1 MMENRNAGMFAL
13 ALLFCLFV
21 SPTALGGA
29 SQEGEATIT
38 HGRDAEEWTY
48 LAYVKPY
55 SWHVGYGG
63 LHRFKKGGEKLTI
76 AGTGKSFETGFI
88 AHAVSSVKYKLAGKC
103 KQFQSYYGLRFGTV
117 ARFVVLCDGK
127 EKFRSRRVWT
137 SGGTQWRGVKSPIN
151 LDVTGVNILELRVY
165 GDDNGQVAGSF
176 GAWGDPRVR

>member
-1 MMENRNAGMFAL
+1 MFAL

-76 AGTGKSFETGFI
+76 NPTTEGIVGNERAQALLTRTYRSPW
-88 AHAVSSVKYKLAGKC
+88 
-103 KQFQSYYGLRFGTV
+103 
-117 ARFVVLCDGK
+117 VV
-127 EKFRSRRVWT
+127 EKIV
-137 SGGTQWRGVKSPIN
+137 
-151 LDVTGVNILELRVY
+151 
-165 GDDNGQVAGSF
+165 
-176 GAWGDPRVR
+176 